1 MDIRAFG
8 SVFPQQVSLPYASGF
23 VWAPADGEKRFSTC
37 RGLYIEGDA
46 TDNFYI
52 ELNDAPGQWILAEV
66 GANRVLPFAATAIS
80 GGNVDSVK
88 VLY

>member
-1 MDIRAFG
+1 MRA
-8 SVFPQQVSLPYASGF
+8 VLPGHLLTGRSGL
-23 VWAPADGEKRFSTC
+23 VPAVV
-37 RGLYIEGDA
+37 YISKGDA
-46 TDNFYI
+46 TDTFYI

-66 GANRVLPFAATAIS
+66 GANKVLPFAATAIS